1 MNYAQALL
9 SGTPEAATTATSM
22 EKFLEKFAHTNM
34 IDPTI
39 RKQLQILDFQRFL
52 AEYRRLPEPL
62 QSTALPEPYRKPFL
76 RFVNLGQKFML
87 EEIARTTKRL
97 QKDRTPTVTRI
108 STQVALVPKYV

>member
-1 MNYAQALL
+1 
-9 SGTPEAATTATSM
+9 M
-22 EKFLEKFAHTNM
+22 EKFLERFAHTN
-34 IDPTI
+34 IINPTI
-39 RKQLQILDFQRFL
+39 RKQMQVLAFQRFL
-52 AEYRRLPEPL
+52 AKYGRLPEPL

-97 QKDRTPTVTRI
+97 EKERTPPVTRI